1 MTTIELTNPTF
12 YTELENQGTTNI
24 ERQTSN
30 SNNDNEIQQQSLS
43 RRASSI
49 FSFDRTE
56 LPGPDEN
63 DLLAY
68 TLDDRHFNLIR
79 NLHLADYITLL
90 NGFCGFLS
98 IISCLRSLKIDNVS
112 YVQRSFFFI
121 LLGGIFDFLDGRVA
135 RLRKKASLL
144 GQELDSLSD
153 LISFGVAP
161 AITAFT
167 IGLDTTIDVLCLSFF
182 TLAGLARLARF
193 NITIN
198 NIPHDHNGKARFFEG
213 LPIPTS
219 LVTVTVMAILIHVN
233 KINENI
239 LFGICRNN
247 KWGEFH
253 YFSLIFVLHG
263 CAFISKSLKVP
274 KF

>member
-1 MTTIELTNPTF
+1 MTTIELTNSNYYNELAHQDGGEVPT
-12 YTELENQGTTNI
+12 TERHEP
-24 ERQTSN
+24 
-30 SNNDNEIQQQSLS
+30 SLS

-49 FSFDRTE
+49 FSFDTTE
-56 LPGPDEN
+56 LPRPDEN

-90 NGFCGFLS
+90 NGFCGFFS
-98 IISCLRSLKIDNVS
+98 IISCLRYTKTNQEHYI
-112 YVQRSFFFI
+112 QRSLLFI
-121 LLGGIFDFLDGRVA
+121 LFGGIFDFLDGRVA

-153 LISFGVAP
+153 LLSFGVAP
-161 AITAFT
+161 ATIGFT
-167 IGLDTTIDVLCLSFF
+167 IGLETTMDVLCLSFF
-182 TLAGLARLARF
+182 VLCGLSRLARF
-193 NITIN
+193 NITVN
-198 NIPHDHNGKARFFEG
+198 KIPHDKNGKSKYFEG

-219 LVTVTVMAILIHVN
+219 LILVISMAILVHFN

-239 LFGICRNN
+239 LFGIIGENS
-247 KWGEFH
+247 WGGFH
-253 YFSLIFVLHG
+253 CISLIFVLHG

-274 KF
+274 KL